1 MPGPSVAQGYE
12 PTTSQKKTE
21 GWKLKRTH
29 MISAILHPKRTLF
42 PEGIRWGSLRPPRT
56 ARRAGERRAVLTATW
71 QPLVGVGGRLAGWR
85 KPLLLRGIGGGGVV
99 PFQGCSLGLSVEGR
113 IALRL
118 QVECRT
124 PHWLARSCGDGV
136 QEQSSREAKSN
147 LVLTVPKAA

>member
-85 KPLLLRGIGGGGVV
+85 KPLLLRGIGGGG
-99 PFQGCSLGLSVEGR
+99 GCSFSGLLAWVKCRRTDRPQASGR
-113 IALRL
+113 MPHAAL
-118 QVECRT
+118 V
-124 PHWLARSCGDGV
+124 G
-136 QEQSSREAKSN
+136 QELRRWSSR
-147 LVLTVPKAA
+147 TVKP